1 VERPAKVAASV
12 LSACLYQLMDAHG
25 AIGENRSGGEDVLV
39 IEFFAAS
46 FQIALGCVWFALARR
61 GTDGP
66 RVVAVVGGAVNGLLV
81 LAMMSPILLGQFLAL
96 LVCGGIVLALRGR
109 TGTDFGWSAFLTVL
123 FFAAAGFMS
132 LATWRGLRDEFPFE
146 SVAERLSYET
156 RHVQPV
162 RAAPADASDAS
173 SAPELSSETRGMLER
188 LGETEKAIPRR
199 LRRVVSLRM
208 VHASQVDQFISS
220 PGFGVGR
227 GIIPSPRYLELAK
240 EQPPVPM
247 PDIPQPPPSE
257 HSSLAAPA
265 ANARIGDI
273 AMPGGAGAQIPFPG
287 DSNTDRLHLD
297 ALVDFVNPDG
307 FGYVRDRDHVAGFLS
322 HRLSRVPEIHR
333 AAETG
338 DPPEDTE
345 PWLTRSVELVSL
357 LKHDQ
362 PMVYVAKY
370 LPNMDQLRDAA
381 VRPLDGFEQRTLAKL
396 RAGDDVVVETAG
408 DRIRMLGSLR
418 AGRQCLECHAV
429 ERGTL
434 LGAFSYELVPDPARP
449 IRRHDKPRVNEQLDR
464 GVL

>member
-1 VERPAKVAASV
+1 MERPANVAASV

-25 AIGENRSGGEDVLV
+25 AIGENQSGGEDVLV
-39 IEFFAAS
+39 IEFVAAS

-61 GTDGP
+61 GTHGP
-66 RVVAVVGGAVNGLLV
+66 RVVAVVGGALDGLLV

-109 TGTDFGWSAFLTVL
+109 TGTYFGWSAFLTVL

-132 LATWRGLRDEFPFE
+132 LATWRGLRDEFPFK

-188 LGETEKAIPRR
+188 LGETKKAIPRR
-199 LRRVVSLRM
+199 LRHVVSLRM
-208 VHASQVDQFISS
+208 VHASQVTSLSQALDLALDEESFPRRDILNWRRSS
-220 PGFGVGR
+220 RRSQCPTFPSRRPRSIRAWPRRRKPAHRRYRDAGR
-227 GIIPSPRYLELAK
+227 R
-240 EQPPVPM
+240 
-247 PDIPQPPPSE
+247 
-257 HSSLAAPA
+257 
-265 ANARIGDI
+265 
-273 AMPGGAGAQIPFPG
+273 AQIPFPG

-370 LPNMDQLRDAA
+370 LPNMDQLRDSA

-434 LGAFSYELVPDPARP
+434 LARSPTNWCP
-449 IRRHDKPRVNEQLDR
+449 IQLE
-464 GVL
+464 